1 MEELNRYSKIKD
13 KCPRE
18 IVLLK
23 AKPCFWGKCAFCDY
37 ILDNSKDEK
46 SIDELNEEVLQNVTG
61 EFGVLEVIDSAS
73 VFELTENTKSM
84 IKKVVD
90 EKNIKHLFFE
100 AHYIY
105 KDRLDEIREYFGVPI
120 TFKIGI
126 ETFDNDFRNNILK
139 KGAYFEDYTEV
150 EKYFDSPCIMVGIK
164 GQTKEMIDRDME
176 IIQNHFER
184 ATVNIFEENNTSIKR
199 DDQLVKWFVNKYYY
213 LKEDPRIEVLFE
225 ITDFGVG

>member
-1 MEELNRYSKIKD
+1 MEELVRYSKITE
-13 KCPRE
+13 KCKRE

-23 AKPCFWGKCAFCDY
+23 AKPCFWGKCTFCDY
-37 ILDNSKDEK
+37 IEDNSRNEDE
-46 SIDELNEEVLQNVTG
+46 INRLNDEVLKNVTG

-73 VFELTENTKSM
+73 VFELTDHTKAS
-84 IKKVVD
+84 IKKVVE

-105 KDRLDEIREYFGVPI
+105 KDRLDEIRDYFKVPI

-126 ETFDNDFRNNILK
+126 ETFDNDFRNNVLK
-139 KGAYFEDYTEV
+139 KGAYFDDYTEV

-164 GQTKEMIDRDME
+164 GQTREMIDRDMD
-176 IIQNHFER
+176 IIKNHFKR
-184 ATVNIFEENNTSIKR
+184 ATVNIFEENNTPVKR
-199 DDQLVKWFVNKYYY
+199 DDELVKWFVNKYFY
-213 LKEDPRIEVLFE
+213 LKEDPRIEVLME